1 MKSTFLKSTFSFAIV
16 ALIGISGAFLTSA
29 MQSASKTVPL
39 IGYINNAQAPCN
51 VPVSC
56 SNNISFICQANGQQ
70 AFGKNNNCQEVLY
83 RPQ

>member
-1 MKSTFLKSTFSFAIV
+1 MKFTFLKPTFSFAIV
-16 ALIGISGAFLTSA
+16 AVLGISGAFLTSA
-29 MQSASKTVPL
+29 TKSASKTIPL

-56 SNNISFICQANGQQ
+56 SNIIGFICQANGQQ
-70 AFGKNNNCQEVLY
+70 AFGKNNNCQDVLY